1 MLKKPI
7 QYSDIEEWYEK
18 TNTVIN
24 NYSNGLSSIT
34 LSKSKFDYTNNEDL
48 NILYNKFNEFK
59 NDYYLGTKPEFY
71 SEYSIIADGEIMIET
86 QINSIIDTVNNFEQI
101 ICKNTYGNNNTC
113 SEVPGQNQKNANC
126 NYSACSANG
135 YYYPHGTY
143 ECKYGSVPCEHTG
156 CTNDMQACQKNVVD
170 CTQGSCPKGCSPNE
184 TSCSNGGCNQS
195 YNSKTTNSDT
205 IKVDITC
212 NKKN

>member
-48 NILYNKFNEFK
+48 NTLYNKFNEFK

-71 SEYSIIADGEIMIET
+71 SEYSIIADGEIMLKT
-86 QINSIIDTVNNFEQI
+86 QIDSITDTINNFEKI

-113 SEVPGQNQKNANC
+113 SQTTGYDPKDSNC
-126 NYSACSANG
+126 NYSYCRWAGGYAN
-135 YYYPHGTY
+135 
-143 ECKYGSVPCEHTG
+143 
-156 CTNDMQACQKNVVD
+156 
-170 CTQGSCPKGCSPNE
+170 GSCPHGKVPCSKEGCSSDMHDCLSNGACSIYLCSNTTCNPND
-184 TSCSNGGCNQS
+184 TSCSNGGCGQS

-212 NKKN
+212 NKKR